1 MSIKRQVLV
10 RKCGGECVNWG
21 RITLLLSVTIPPAF
35 LTGELRGGSETPSFV
50 ALTETR
56 ELTVLALPRRDL
68 EATPKITLI
77 EFERTDYFL
86 PVTRFCYGWSF
97 RCAVKGWSR
106 VEASVYLPLRSG
118 DFRGIVLALG
128 VKVRIDADEQQAGK
142 CRWFQTML
150 FRDQDNNRNACLDG
164 QDNFLPF
171 IPIYPNAS
179 TTILGT
185 WETVAPY
192 GIRPSAVGKWSQ
204 EPLRARVSLLV

>member
-1 MSIKRQVLV
+1 MCKLGVYHSSPLCNYTPRFL
-10 RKCGGECVNWG
+10 NG
-21 RITLLLSVTIPPAF
+21 RVT
-35 LTGELRGGSETPSFV
+35 GGSETPSFV

-171 IPIYPNAS
+171 IPMRVQRF
-179 TTILGT
+179 
-185 WETVAPY
+185 WEPGKPLHRTE
-192 GIRPSAVGKWSQ
+192 IRPSAVGKWSQ